1 MRVADPR
8 LAQQSVM
15 GLYSATMSAIV
26 AVKLHNGRLFALGSS
41 VGEHIDRAA
50 QKYVV
55 PSLVLH
61 ASKDAAVWIPL
72 CTSLLARGTGVVVCA
87 PIQHRLGIVA
97 TAMRGAHM
105 IFDGA
110 QEIAQASSGGLPGAN
125 LLAAELVIGAI
136 MVSGISFQ
144 MTVATPA
151 ALKLLLAPLLAL
163 EWGLT
168 TVVTIV

>member
-72 CTSLLARGTGVVVCA
+72 ATSLVARGTGVLVCA
-87 PIQHRLGIVA
+87 PIQRRLGIVA

-110 QEIAQASSGGLPGAN
+110 QEIAQARGVPGAD

-144 MTVATPA
+144 MAVVTPT
-151 ALKLLLAPLLAL
+151 ALKVLLAPLLAV

-168 TVVTIV
+168 TAVIIV